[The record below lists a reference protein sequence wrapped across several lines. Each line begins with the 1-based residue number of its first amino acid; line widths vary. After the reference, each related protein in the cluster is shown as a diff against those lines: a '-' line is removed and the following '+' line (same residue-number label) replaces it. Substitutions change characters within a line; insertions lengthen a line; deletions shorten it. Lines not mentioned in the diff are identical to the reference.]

1 MARWLTLVAVLL
13 LAAPVQAE
21 IKGKYIEARTCEVY
35 AGPCFA
41 NADTALTGKHAVM
54 AWMVDQGAV
63 DGVKLDG
70 LGVVAVIK
78 ASDTL
83 GLKQN
88 GAAQAI
94 LIVDSKADA
103 SQREALLRLAKRQA
117 GELLD
122 NIVEVQSAK
131 VELEICPCKEN
142 GCARLIAG
150 AARIETRCI
159 NAVHDKT
166 CGNEHPYYPP
176 LSKDVSAKA
185 AFSVEHA
192 YTGAGLNE
200 TWKDGERRGA
210 YLGTFNVR

>member
-1 MARWLTLVAVLL
+1 MLYLLATL
-13 LAAPVQAE
+13 LAAAPAQAE
-21 IKGKYIEARTCEVY
+21 ISGKYIEARTCEVY

-41 NADTALTGKHAVM
+41 NADTGLTGKNAVM
-54 AWMVDQGAV
+54 AWVIDQGTMN
-63 DGVKLDG
+63 GVKLDG

-88 GAAQAI
+88 GAASAI
-94 LIVDSKADA
+94 LIVDKKAD
-103 SQREALLRLAKRQA
+103 SVQRDALVRLAKRQA

-122 NIVEVQSAK
+122 NVVDIQSAA
-131 VELEICPCKEN
+131 VELDLCPCKEN
-142 GCARLIAG
+142 GCARLTAG

-159 NAVHDKT
+159 NLLHDKT

-176 LSKDVSAKA
+176 LAKNVSARA

-192 YTGAGLNE
+192 FTGSGLNE

-210 YLGTFNVR
+210 YLGTFSVR

>member
-13 LAAPVQAE
+13 VAAPAQAE
-21 IKGKYIEARTCEVY
+21 ITGKYIEARTCEVY

-41 NADTALTGKHAVM
+41 NADTALTGKNAVL
-54 AWMVDQGAV
+54 AWVVERGNVA
-63 DGVKLDG
+63 GVNIDG

-88 GAAQAI
+88 GAAQAVLI
-94 LIVDSKADA
+94 LDSRADS
-103 SQREALLRLAKRQA
+103 SQRDALVQLARRQA

-122 NIVEVQSAK
+122 NVVDVQSAK
-131 VELEICPCKEN
+131 IELDLCPCKEN
-142 GCARLIAG
+142 GCARLTAG

-176 LSKDVSAKA
+176 LSKDVSARA
-185 AFSVEHA
+185 AFSVEHTF
-192 YTGAGLNE
+192 TGKGLNE

-210 YLGTFNVR
+210 YLGTFSVR